1 MLHRV
6 RKANDENHGMWSGV
20 GGKFEPGET
29 PGQCVLRETWEET
42 GLTLMEYAH
51 RGVVRY
57 ISETQDEPMRL
68 FTAIGFTGGMI
79 DCNEGVL
86 EWVEADKLPELPM
99 WAGDRVFLRLL
110 ADGAALSI
118 E

>member
-1 MLHRV
+1 
-6 RKANDENHGMWSGV
+6 
-20 GGKFEPGET
+20 
-29 PGQCVLRETWEET
+29 
-42 GLTLMEYAH
+42 
-51 RGVVRY
+51 
-57 ISETQDEPMRL
+57 MRL